1 MRILL
6 ILIAI
11 GNFVAAAVP
20 RAAGMVESVGARAME
35 GGIRPELPPG
45 LFFAI
50 IWNIIFL
57 LYLLHAVTSMRRASY
72 ADQQLLRPLIGVGL
86 TIILWMLV
94 AQFLL
99 NIWLDLVLLFPVLV
113 LAWTCS
119 YRIDRLDGFDGTGE
133 RLVLCA
139 MTGLLS
145 GWITTAVSISIP
157 EAVAH
162 VMGHGASDYVWRYLW
177 LTLACAGLIAFAF
190 TRWISRSL
198 WFFVG
203 LGWGIAGI
211 AANNITRLDMPLLG
225 YVAILAGI
233 FIWYRRLSKGARG
246 ALIR

>member
-6 ILIAI
+6 IFIAI
-11 GNFVAAAVP
+11 GNFVVAAVP
-20 RAAGMVESVGARAME
+20 RAAGLVESVGARAMA
-35 GGIRPELPPG
+35 GGIRPELPPR

-57 LYLLHAVTSMRRASY
+57 LYLVHAVSSRQRASY
-72 ADQQLLRPLIGVGL
+72 TDQQLLRPLIAVGL
-86 TIILWMLV
+86 SIILWMLT
-94 AQFLL
+94 AQFVL
-99 NIWLDLVLLFPVLV
+99 NIWLDLVLLFPVLA

-119 YRIDRLDGFDGTGE
+119 YRIDRLDGFDGTTE

-157 EAVAH
+157 EAAADVL
-162 VMGHGASDYVWRYLW
+162 GHGASDYVWRYLW
-177 LTLACAGLIAFAF
+177 LTLACAGVISFAF

-211 AANNITRLDMPLLG
+211 AANNLTRLDMPLLG
-225 YVAILAGI
+225 SVAILAGI
-233 FIWYRRLSKGARG
+233 FIWYRRLAKGARG
-246 ALIR
+246 AQSR